1 MSTWCKPFYYLNGA
15 DVVTGATPLVSKDAD
30 YLSLLLGT
38 TGGCIGETCAIALI
52 AGGIYLIAAR
62 IITPHAPV
70 AFIGTV
76 FLLTL
81 IAGDDPIYAVL
92 SGGLIIGAFFMATD
106 YATTPLTGKGK
117 IIFGIG
123 CGLITF
129 AIRKFGNYPEG
140 VSFSILL
147 MNLLVPYIDRL
158 CETKPVGA
166 KAPEQE
172 GGFKMSM
179 KEKIMPP
186 LVLTLICVITSAL
199 LVAAYNITYVDT
211 TGVITDELASGLTE
225 IYGGSDGFDMLM
237 NDDGTVKTYDG
248 VTSVIT
254 NGSGTAFEIT
264 ADGYSKGG
272 LHLLIGFDESGS
284 ICGISVISIGETPG
298 LGTKVQNKDFL
309 DKFKGISSED
319 YQVDNITGATYS
331 SKGMKAAVNTALEAY
346 SQMKGES
353 ENG

>member
-1 MSTWCKPFYYLNGA
+1 
-15 DVVTGATPLVSKDAD
+15 
-30 YLSLLLGT
+30 
-38 TGGCIGETCAIALI
+38 
-52 AGGIYLIAAR
+52 
-62 IITPHAPV
+62 
-70 AFIGTV
+70 
-76 FLLTL
+76 
-81 IAGDDPIYAVL
+81 
-92 SGGLIIGAFFMATD
+92 
-106 YATTPLTGKGK
+106 
-117 IIFGIG
+117 
-123 CGLITF
+123 
-129 AIRKFGNYPEG
+129 
-140 VSFSILL
+140 
-147 MNLLVPYIDRL
+147 
-158 CETKPVGA
+158 
-166 KAPEQE
+166 
-172 GGFKMSM
+172 MSM

-199 LVAAYNITYVDT
+199 LVAAYNTTYVDT
-211 TGVITDELASGLTE
+211 TGVITDELASGLE

>member
-1 MSTWCKPFYYLNGA
+1 
-15 DVVTGATPLVSKDAD
+15 
-30 YLSLLLGT
+30 
-38 TGGCIGETCAIALI
+38 
-52 AGGIYLIAAR
+52 
-62 IITPHAPV
+62 
-70 AFIGTV
+70 
-76 FLLTL
+76 
-81 IAGDDPIYAVL
+81 
-92 SGGLIIGAFFMATD
+92 
-106 YATTPLTGKGK
+106 
-117 IIFGIG
+117 
-123 CGLITF
+123 
-129 AIRKFGNYPEG
+129 
-140 VSFSILL
+140 
-147 MNLLVPYIDRL
+147 
-158 CETKPVGA
+158 
-166 KAPEQE
+166 
-172 GGFKMSM
+172 
-179 KEKIMPP
+179 
-186 LVLTLICVITSAL
+186 
-199 LVAAYNITYVDT
+199 
-211 TGVITDELASGLTE
+211 
-225 IYGGSDGFDMLM
+225 MLM

>member
-1 MSTWCKPFYYLNGA
+1 
-15 DVVTGATPLVSKDAD
+15 
-30 YLSLLLGT
+30 
-38 TGGCIGETCAIALI
+38 
-52 AGGIYLIAAR
+52 
-62 IITPHAPV
+62 
-70 AFIGTV
+70 
-76 FLLTL
+76 
-81 IAGDDPIYAVL
+81 
-92 SGGLIIGAFFMATD
+92 
-106 YATTPLTGKGK
+106 
-117 IIFGIG
+117 
-123 CGLITF
+123 
-129 AIRKFGNYPEG
+129 
-140 VSFSILL
+140 
-147 MNLLVPYIDRL
+147 
-158 CETKPVGA
+158 
-166 KAPEQE
+166 
-172 GGFKMSM
+172 MSM

-264 ADGYSKGG
+264 ADGYSNGG

>member
-1 MSTWCKPFYYLNGA
+1 
-15 DVVTGATPLVSKDAD
+15 
-30 YLSLLLGT
+30 
-38 TGGCIGETCAIALI
+38 
-52 AGGIYLIAAR
+52 
-62 IITPHAPV
+62 
-70 AFIGTV
+70 
-76 FLLTL
+76 
-81 IAGDDPIYAVL
+81 
-92 SGGLIIGAFFMATD
+92 
-106 YATTPLTGKGK
+106 
-117 IIFGIG
+117 
-123 CGLITF
+123 
-129 AIRKFGNYPEG
+129 
-140 VSFSILL
+140 
-147 MNLLVPYIDRL
+147 
-158 CETKPVGA
+158 
-166 KAPEQE
+166 
-172 GGFKMSM
+172 MSM

-254 NGSGTAFEIT
+254 NGNGAAFEIT

>member
-1 MSTWCKPFYYLNGA
+1 
-15 DVVTGATPLVSKDAD
+15 
-30 YLSLLLGT
+30 
-38 TGGCIGETCAIALI
+38 
-52 AGGIYLIAAR
+52 
-62 IITPHAPV
+62 
-70 AFIGTV
+70 
-76 FLLTL
+76 
-81 IAGDDPIYAVL
+81 
-92 SGGLIIGAFFMATD
+92 
-106 YATTPLTGKGK
+106 
-117 IIFGIG
+117 
-123 CGLITF
+123 
-129 AIRKFGNYPEG
+129 
-140 VSFSILL
+140 
-147 MNLLVPYIDRL
+147 
-158 CETKPVGA
+158 
-166 KAPEQE
+166 
-172 GGFKMSM
+172 MSM

-248 VTSVIT
+248 AGRDWDLSRK
-254 NGSGTAFEIT
+254 
-264 ADGYSKGG
+264 KGG